1 MWSILRNNM
10 RYLYWNV
17 YLFNVKNILALN
29 FFIIILVTILLLL
42 NPTDVIVAM
51 VPFTTPFEIF
61 IFFASITIAPIVTY
75 LIWLDFG
82 SCNLVFTFSMSKVL
96 VFIITSKNVIWRKNL
111 MHQISHY
118 IYWHFLDVNVNNC
131 AIINI
136 TNPFMKH
143 NNLTILE

>member
-1 MWSILRNNM
+1 
-10 RYLYWNV
+10 
-17 YLFNVKNILALN
+17 
-29 FFIIILVTILLLL
+29 
-42 NPTDVIVAM
+42 
-51 VPFTTPFEIF
+51 
-61 IFFASITIAPIVTY
+61 
-75 LIWLDFG
+75 
-82 SCNLVFTFSMSKVL
+82 MSKVL